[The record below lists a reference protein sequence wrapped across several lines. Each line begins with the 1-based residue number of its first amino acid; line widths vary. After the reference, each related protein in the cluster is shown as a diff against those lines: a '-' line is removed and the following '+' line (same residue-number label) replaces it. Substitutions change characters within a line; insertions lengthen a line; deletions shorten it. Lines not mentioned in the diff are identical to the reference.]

1 MPRLLFSIILPVS
14 FALTACSTVMNNLP
28 GVYTLEIQQGNM
40 IDQDMIDQLKPTMT
54 KRQVLYIMGSPMLVD
69 FFHQKRWDYL
79 YSRQA
84 DGDDREQKRIS
95 LFFEGD
101 LLTGVQGDFKP
112 DLKAVKQTKE
122 VTVDVPAR
130 DLEKTLWEKIVW
142 LFTDEPERKVRT
154 PEAEIKVLPVV
165 EKAKPV
171 IESTVKKAP
180 AAATKK
186 AKLSEKQPPIKS
198 KTLPASTEPVLK
210 KDEDNNLLN
219 RSF

>member
-40 IDQDMIDQLKPTMT
+40 IDQDMIDQLKPTMS

-79 YSRQA
+79 YSKQT
-84 DGDDREQKRIS
+84 DGDEREQKRIS
-95 LFFEGD
+95 WFFDGD

-112 DLKAVKQTKE
+112 DLTAVKQTKE

-142 LFTDEPERKVRT
+142 LFTDEPERKAKT
-154 PEAEIKVLPVV
+154 AEPEIKVKSVMKKPN
-165 EKAKPV
+165 PV
-171 IESTVKKAP
+171 IENAVKQAP
-180 AAATKK
+180 ATATKK
-186 AKLSEKQPPIKS
+186 SKLPEKQPLNNN
-198 KTLPASTEPVLK
+198 KTVPAPTEPALK
-210 KDEDNNLLN
+210 KHEDNNLLN